1 MFRSLDLGKLF
12 ARISV
17 AFFMLPYGITK
28 LPFFWGLAQPE
39 ATLAKAGC
47 PSSLA
52 FLAYVGE
59 IVAPL
64 MILLGWKVRLGA

>member
-1 MFRSLDLGKLF
+1 
-12 ARISV
+12 
-17 AFFMLPYGITK
+17 MLPYGITK